1 MRRTLIDKGA
11 RKALAV
17 LASAALVA
25 GLVPAA
31 AFGEVGGGLPSLMRH
46 RMLALLSSGLRQ
58 AKAPAMSLARG
69 ATPRARAAFSVRGR
83 AMLLR
88 RETKTALQVE
98 AMPPMAATMR
108 ATPALR
114 MPVTLRTR
122 ILTTPRA
129 MTLTPVPPRAA
140 AQAPPIPATPQA
152 PPNPRR
158 PKHSPMSSLAHGT
171 SRACS
176 SASRKRS

>member
-1 MRRTLIDKGA
+1 MKWGIMRRTLIDNGA

-46 RMLALLSSGLRQ
+46 RMLVLLISGLRQ

-69 ATPRARAAFSVRGR
+69 ATPRAR

-140 AQAPPIPATPQA
+140 AQALPIPATPQA

-158 PKHSPMSSLAHGT
+158 PKHLPM
-171 SRACS
+171 
-176 SASRKRS
+176 

>member
-1 MRRTLIDKGA
+1 MRRTLIDNGA

-31 AFGEVGGGLPSLMRH
+31 AFGEVGGGGLPSLMRH
-46 RMLALLSSGLRQ
+46 RMLVLLISGLRQ

-69 ATPRARAAFSVRGR
+69 ATPRARAAFPVRGR

-129 MTLTPVPPRAA
+129 MTLKPVPPRAA
-140 AQAPPIPATPQA
+140 AQALPIPATPQA
-152 PPNPRR
+152 PPNPPR
-158 PKHSPMSSLAHGT
+158 PKHSPM
-171 SRACS
+171 
-176 SASRKRS
+176 

>member
-1 MRRTLIDKGA
+1 MKWGIMRRTLIDNGA

-17 LASAALVA
+17 LAS

-46 RMLALLSSGLRQ
+46 RMLVLLISGLRQ

-69 ATPRARAAFSVRGR
+69 ATPRARAAFPVRGR

-140 AQAPPIPATPQA
+140 AQALPIPATPQA
-152 PPNPRR
+152 PPNPPR
-158 PKHSPMSSLAHGT
+158 PKHSPM
-171 SRACS
+171 
-176 SASRKRS
+176 

>member
-1 MRRTLIDKGA
+1 MKWGIMRRTLIDNGA

-31 AFGEVGGGLPSLMRH
+31 AFGEVGGSSVADAAS
-46 RMLALLSSGLRQ
+46 MLALLISGLRQ

-69 ATPRARAAFSVRGR
+69 ATPRARAAFPVRGR

-98 AMPPMAATMR
+98 AMPPMAAAMR
-108 ATPALR
+108 VASALR

-158 PKHSPMSSLAHGT
+158 PKHLPM
-171 SRACS
+171 
-176 SASRKRS
+176 